1 MQYFNNCW
9 RNYDGKIEVFKKK
22 PYREGSKSSRYGGIP
37 PLLATLLLTDVD
49 IENCIV
55 DSSFELMKRIIIR
68 THNISSIT
76 KNIII
81 NTVDKIKGHFNTN
94 NAKS

>member
-1 MQYFNNCW
+1 MQYLNNCW
-9 RNYDGKIEVFKKK
+9 RNYDGKIEVFKKI

-49 IENCIV
+49 IYNCIV
-55 DSSFELMKRIIIR
+55 DSSFELMKRIIFR

-76 KNIII
+76 K
-81 NTVDKIKGHFNTN
+81 TLL
-94 NAKS
+94 